1 MDTTDLTGCT
11 CRFPYCLIS
20 KSLFCSLTFYSEVQT
35 QFSKNKTE
43 QIFKFSINCFCLNLS
58 PGQAVAKKARCA
70 DLTISHAKA
79 APLAAFLPRD
89 DDTWIKKTLTL
100 SRFNAANFVSSKIHI
115 QLVSMETYTC
125 NQMMTLLIAALS
137 KMININSSYCR
148 LDNFS
153 VIFHS
158 SF

>member
-1 MDTTDLTGCT
+1 ML
-11 CRFPYCLIS
+11 LS
-20 KSLFCSLTFYSEVQT
+20 KSLARTGCS
-35 QFSKNKTE
+35 
-43 QIFKFSINCFCLNLS
+43 
-58 PGQAVAKKARCA
+58 KKARCA

-148 LDNFS
+148 LGQFFCNIPLFILICITKLCLIIAALSKVDDSCENTKT
-153 VIFHS
+153 I
-158 SF
+158 